1 VPFPA
6 STGRGGHR
14 DASTRGEPH
23 PARFLFDDGDEIPVE
38 TRLVRRDD
46 RRWRIGDG
54 AVRQISVVG
63 ISRSQI
69 DRIIRAYSYPELIR
83 RMTHRLATL

>member
-1 VPFPA
+1 M
-6 STGRGGHR
+6 RC
-14 DASTRGEPH
+14 
-23 PARFLFDDGDEIPVE
+23 
-38 TRLVRRDD
+38 DD

-63 ISRSQI
+63 IYRSQI